1 MKKNIGYIFL
11 MIIPVGLLF
20 AFGNFIVAQ
29 ELNNTKHYDAK
40 LIFEK
45 KFNTETQID
54 FFSLANNDNNKPIFE
69 LYFPAGPFKTTYRIP
84 KILNIDRNGNIFIIY
99 DTILKVFDVSGN
111 LIMQIVLPNDFN
123 LDYWTS
129 DNENEYLF
137 FSKYETSE
145 KVVYRI
151 NISKSEYLEVDKN
164 YIDRLDPLVK
174 PPLNEKD
181 WAIKKK
187 NAITLD
193 GVFYCV
199 GLGRAEATLFAN
211 ANGHYNDPGK
221 IFIYKCYASFDKVF
235 TNPIDEENAKLIIP
249 EHYKY
254 DSLKISDFINEK
266 IVCLTG
272 WYITKYGDIY
282 FTGIKSNE
290 IENNVKDIKGHNI
303 SVDLVDPTF
312 ILYKLENT
320 LAKE

>member
-1 MKKNIGYIFL
+1 MT
-11 MIIPVGLLF
+11 IPIGLLF

-151 NISKSEYLEVDKN
+151 NISKSEYLEVDKD
-164 YIDRLDPLVK
+164 YIDRLDPSVK

-187 NAITLD
+187 NEITSN

-199 GLGRAEATLFAN
+199 GLGRAQSTFFTQID
-211 ANGHYNDPGK
+211 GIFRDPGN
-221 IFIYKCYASFDKVF
+221 IFMYKCDASCNRVF
-235 TNPIDEENAKLIIP
+235 TSAISEEEAKLIIP
-249 EHYKY
+249 VQYRY
-254 DSLKISDFINEK
+254 DSLKMSDVFNEK
-266 IVCLTG
+266 FVCLTG
-272 WYITKYGDIY
+272 WYITKRGDIY

-290 IENNVKDIKGHNI
+290 IENNVKDLKGHNI
-303 SVDLVDPTF
+303 SVDVVDPTF

-320 LAKE
+320 LSKE